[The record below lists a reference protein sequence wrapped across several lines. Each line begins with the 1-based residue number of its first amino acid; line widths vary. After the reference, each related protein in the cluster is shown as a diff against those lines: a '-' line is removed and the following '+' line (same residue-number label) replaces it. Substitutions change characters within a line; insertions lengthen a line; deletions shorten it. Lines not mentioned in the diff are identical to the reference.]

1 MSSRPRSFSER
12 ADRELIAAFA
22 RAHGCPAGCEACERT
37 RGLYGVPALLRDWE
51 GFVRGRD
58 GLRVAVVAKRTGRP
72 FPQMT
77 NDPVVQFCIEE
88 ALFDRL
94 SVQERRTSMAT
105 ADLLGGIDD
114 EGGGGGG
121 GGEMDAA
128 RHFARTGEVMTP

>member
-1 MSSRPRSFSER
+1 M
-12 ADRELIAAFA
+12 
-22 RAHGCPAGCEACERT
+22 
-37 RGLYGVPALLRDWE
+37 
-51 GFVRGRD
+51 RGRD